1 MLRERKTAIGS
12 GARYVARDDW
22 IGDGF
27 GTEMAGC
34 GSGWVVSLVVVL
46 SNSGHGWGIVASP
59 VAGFVIAF
67 AVNVNSIMRLLGG
80 VVWQV

>member
-1 MLRERKTAIGS
+1 M
-12 GARYVARDDW
+12 
-22 IGDGF
+22 
-27 GTEMAGC
+27 
-34 GSGWVVSLVVVL
+34 VSTR
-46 SNSGHGWGIVASP
+46 SGHGWGIVGSP